1 MKKILILTLAVFAF
15 SVSSHAAGKSAKE
28 YVADLKSTDD
38 AVVIVA
44 ENWIGDNK
52 EKTAIKDLVSLI
64 KNSTNAEV
72 RMNAAV
78 ALGLIGEKE
87 AIEPL
92 TDTIVSESSSD
103 VRYAMLL
110 AISRIGIDSKKSYN
124 ALMQAKEKE
133 TDPYIKDYIEKME
146 KKFSNKD

>member
-1 MKKILILTLAVFAF
+1 MKKILVLTLVICTFAVK
-15 SVSSHAAGKSAKE
+15 SYAADKSAKD
-28 YVADLKSTDD
+28 YVADLKSADD
-38 AVVIVA
+38 AVVLEA
-44 ENWIGDNK
+44 ENWVGDNT
-52 EKTAIKDLVSLI
+52 EKTAIKDLVALM

-92 TDTIVSESSSD
+92 TDDIVVEPNAD

-124 ALMQAKEKE
+124 ALLQAKEKE